1 VGQYGASCEEFT
13 GLRPKDFFQHDIQYG
28 REVWRKFFDQGRLHI
43 ETNERKLDGTP
54 IWVEGDYICL
64 YDDMGNIT
72 GHFGVQRDVTERKEA
87 TLKQAEMQ
95 VQIERYAAKLEK
107 EVTQRTAELERSEAR
122 LRAIINAM
130 PDLIFVL
137 DEDGRYQEILT
148 TATDLLHQKMETL
161 KGKRIQDVVP
171 SPNAD
176 LFSAVIEQTL
186 ESGKAQII
194 EYQLTV
200 PAGRCWFE
208 GRTGI
213 VNITFD
219 KKKCIVFVV
228 RDITDRKRA
237 EELERQNIYLQEEIR
252 SEHNYG
258 EIVGLS
264 KPMQAVFKHI
274 DIVSATD
281 STVLLTGETGTGK
294 ELLARAI
301 HGRSGRQE
309 RSMIKVNYGAMPS
322 GLVESELFGHE
333 KGAFT
338 GATLQKKGKF
348 ELAHR
353 GTIFLDEIG
362 ELPHDIQV
370 KLLRVL
376 QEQEFERVGGMKTIK
391 VDVRVIAATN
401 RDLHEAVQ
409 RGAFRSDLFFRLNIF
424 PIQVPP
430 LRERMDD
437 ILPLANFFISKFAK
451 SLGKHIKGIHQM
463 TLNKL
468 SQYHWPGNV
477 RELANILER
486 AVILCQGNMLQKEHI
501 CGLMATK
508 ALESEGMTTLD
519 EVERRYIVQ
528 VLEKTGGVLG
538 GPNGAVTILGMKRS
552 TLWSRMQKLGITVS
566 KEIYKNQS

>member
-1 VGQYGASCEEFT
+1 
-13 GLRPKDFFQHDIQYG
+13 LNWP
-28 REVWRKFFDQGRLHI
+28 
-43 ETNERKLDGTP
+43 
-54 IWVEGDYICL
+54 
-64 YDDMGNIT
+64 
-72 GHFGVQRDVTERKEA
+72 TEA
-87 TLKQAEMQ
+87 P
-95 VQIERYAAKLEK
+95 Y
-107 EVTQRTAELERSEAR
+107 
-122 LRAIINAM
+122 
-130 PDLIFVL
+130 
-137 DEDGRYQEILT
+137 
-148 TATDLLHQKMETL
+148 
-161 KGKRIQDVVP
+161 
-171 SPNAD
+171 
-176 LFSAVIEQTL
+176 
-186 ESGKAQII
+186 
-194 EYQLTV
+194 
-200 PAGRCWFE
+200 
-208 GRTGI
+208 
-213 VNITFD
+213 
-219 KKKCIVFVV
+219 
-228 RDITDRKRA
+228 
-237 EELERQNIYLQEEIR
+237 
-252 SEHNYG
+252 
-258 EIVGLS
+258 
-264 KPMQAVFKHI
+264 
-274 DIVSATD
+274 
-281 STVLLTGETGTGK
+281 
-294 ELLARAI
+294 
-301 HGRSGRQE
+301 
-309 RSMIKVNYGAMPS
+309 
-322 GLVESELFGHE
+322 
-333 KGAFT
+333 
-338 GATLQKKGKF
+338 
-348 ELAHR
+348 
-353 GTIFLDEIG
+353 FLDEIG

-401 RDLHEAVQ
+401 RDLHEAAQ

-538 GPNGAVTILGMKRS
+538 GPNGAATILGMKRS